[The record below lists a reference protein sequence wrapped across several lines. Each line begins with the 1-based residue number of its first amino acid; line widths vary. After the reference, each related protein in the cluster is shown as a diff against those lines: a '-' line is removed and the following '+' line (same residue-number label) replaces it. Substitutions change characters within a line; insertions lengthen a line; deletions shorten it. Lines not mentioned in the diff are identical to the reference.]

1 MLVHIGICSV
11 IGGLSVSCT
20 QGLGASILT
29 SIRGNN
35 QVRPCLF
42 KVRLS
47 AGLIRALVSARS
59 PSGFSGSSLFLS
71 VSPIDSRFVKT
82 VSTDATPLDTVVT
95 LLIEIKC
102 AFVSYTARR

>member
-35 QVRPCLF
+35 QVSRFLPLAYAR
-42 KVRLS
+42 RLT
-47 AGLIRALVSARS
+47 LELQRS
-59 PSGFSGSSLFLS
+59 HFGSSGFFSSSS
-71 VSPIDSRFVKT
+71 VSHIASCCYKHRT
-82 VSTDATPLDTVVT
+82 ADAAL
-95 LLIEIKC
+95 
-102 AFVSYTARR
+102 R